1 MAVGPRRPPL
11 PADIELRGP
20 AVTSQETGCP
30 LPPAAFDAELRTPAH
45 SRYVRDAVV
54 IEITEPGG
62 RARDLVIAIAA
73 ALEDQLLAAIAVIL
87 SREAPLPDCGFARIT
102 VPVGNVG
109 AAAETIQRVL
119 EVTGDDG
126 FGVVRLGHVGC

>member
-1 MAVGPRRPPL
+1 
-11 PADIELRGP
+11 
-20 AVTSQETGCP
+20 
-30 LPPAAFDAELRTPAH
+30 
-45 SRYVRDAVV
+45 VRDAVV

-126 FGVVRLGHVGC
+126 FGVVRLGHVG

>member
-1 MAVGPRRPPL
+1 
-11 PADIELRGP
+11 
-20 AVTSQETGCP
+20 
-30 LPPAAFDAELRTPAH
+30 
-45 SRYVRDAVV
+45 VRDAVV

-87 SREAPLPDCGFARIT
+87 SREAPLPDGGFARIT
-102 VPVGNVG
+102 VPVDNVG

>member
-1 MAVGPRRPPL
+1 
-11 PADIELRGP
+11 
-20 AVTSQETGCP
+20 
-30 LPPAAFDAELRTPAH
+30 
-45 SRYVRDAVV
+45 VRDAVV

-73 ALEDQLLAAIAVIL
+73 ALGDQMLAAIAVIL
-87 SREAPLPDCGFARIT
+87 SREAPLPGGGVARIT